1 MDARDASERDARP
14 VPRRPTPG
22 SRPTVRLG
30 AIVALAVAAGLVVW
44 VLVGRSDNSSE
55 SSEPS
60 VTATIPAATPTAP
73 APPQAASQ
81 PSIQTVAQLHA
92 VAAASAVPLYW
103 AGPRAGTRLEFSQ
116 VPGVTSFV
124 RYLPTGTP
132 AGDLQPHLTIATYA
146 RPNGFAEIRA
156 ASKTPKAKTIDL
168 AGGGLAVY
176 DPSVPT
182 NVHLAYPKDQYQV
195 EVFSPEAGVALRLVS
210 NGAIRQVQ

>member
-1 MDARDASERDARP
+1 M
-14 VPRRPTPG
+14 
-22 SRPTVRLG
+22 
-30 AIVALAVAAGLVVW
+30 
-44 VLVGRSDNSSE
+44 LVGRSDD

-60 VTATIPAATPTAP
+60 VAATTPATTTTPAAP

-81 PSIQTVAQLHA
+81 PSIQTVARLRA
-92 VAAASAVPLYW
+92 TAAASAVPLYW

-124 RYLPTGTP
+124 RYLPKGTP

-156 ASKTPKAKTIDL
+156 ASKNPKAKTIDL
-168 AGGGLAVY
+168 ADGGLAVY

-182 NVHLAYPKDQYQV
+182 NVHLAYPKDAYQV